1 MKILVFVEHDI
12 IIRHFLHSHV
22 FDKLTKRHSVVFV
35 FPEKGHKRVTIDSTT
50 LNLPA
55 PVHHL
60 TVHVARLKIWQG
72 LFLADMLRWRPGSHF
87 AAMRR
92 FHRRA
97 VGRRAAIIYS
107 VLALPGIFQIFQ
119 AWSRHRISILP
130 YRDLEALLQRESP
143 DVLIHPS
150 ILAGVFINDLV
161 VASHSRNIPLV
172 VIMNSWDN
180 PSTKRAMTGHP
191 DWLLVWGPQTRT
203 HAIKFMEMPPE
214 RVICFGAAQLDL
226 YRTPPRID
234 RSAFS
239 RLHDIDVGARILL
252 YAGSSRGADEF
263 SHLRMLDDAIDSGEL
278 GDVVVIYRPHPWG
291 GGGEGGNR
299 IFDHAWRN
307 VRIEQTMRGYLERV
321 KAGNPGIT
329 TPDYRDT
336 HDLLSCVDA
345 LVSPLSTILIEGAL
359 HGKPI
364 LCFLPDEEDS
374 FGNYTRALSHFDEF
388 FAEPSFMIGRGLSS
402 LVPQVHSLLSKVG
415 DVHFANA
422 LQEASSHFV
431 SRFDRAY
438 DERLEEF
445 IEEVVVPAKPL
456 RGSPSSQS

>member
-22 FDKLTKRHSVVFV
+22 FDKLIEQHDVVFV
-35 FPEKGHKRVTIDSTT
+35 FPEKGHKRVTIDSST
-50 LNLPA
+50 LELGA
-55 PVHHL
+55 PVRHL
-60 TVHVARLKIWQG
+60 TVHVERLKVWQG
-72 LFLADMLRWRPGSHF
+72 LFLADMLRGRAGRHF

-97 VGRRAAIIYS
+97 VGPRATMIYS
-107 VLALPGIFQIFQ
+107 VLALPGIFQIFRG
-119 AWSRHRISILP
+119 WSRRRIGAMP
-130 YRDLEALLQRESP
+130 YRDMEVLLENEHP

-150 ILAGVFINDLV
+150 VLGGVFINDLV
-161 VASHSRNIPLV
+161 VASSTHNIPLV
-172 VIMNSWDN
+172 VLMNSWDN
-180 PSTKRAMTGHP
+180 PSTKRAMTGQP
-191 DWLLVWGPQTRT
+191 NWLLVWGPQTQA
-203 HAIKFMEMPPE
+203 HAIEFMGMPPE

-226 YRTPPRID
+226 YRNQQRIN
-234 RSAFS
+234 REEFC
-239 RLHDIDVGARILL
+239 RRHDIASDARILL

-263 SHLRMLDDAIDSGEL
+263 SHLCVLDDAIERSEL
-278 GDVVVIYRPHPWG
+278 GDTVVLYRPHPWG
-291 GGGEGGNR
+291 GGGEGGAR
-299 IFDHAWRN
+299 ILGHSWRN

-364 LCFLPDEEDS
+364 LCLLPDQEDN

-388 FAEPSFMIGRGLSS
+388 FDEPCFFVARGLGAF
-402 LVPQVHSLLSKVG
+402 VPQIRCLLDRIDDDNFKTTLEQ
-415 DVHFANA
+415 ACK
-422 LQEASSHFV
+422 HFV
-431 SRFDRAY
+431 STFDQPY
-438 DERLEEF
+438 GERLVRFLESTISPPER
-445 IEEVVVPAKPL
+445 
-456 RGSPSSQS
+456 RG

>member
-12 IIRHFLHSHV
+12 IIRHFLHSQV
-22 FDKLTKRHSVVFV
+22 FDELVAQHDVVFV
-35 FPEKGHKRVTIDSTT
+35 FPEEGHKRVSIDISA
-50 LNLPA
+50 LKLGA
-55 PVHHL
+55 PVRHL
-60 TVHVARLKIWQG
+60 AVHVRRLKIWQG
-72 LFLADMLRWRPGSHF
+72 LFLADMLRLRLGSHF

-92 FHRRA
+92 FHRR
-97 VGRRAAIIYS
+97 VIGWRAAIIYS
-107 VLALPGIFQIFQ
+107 MLALPGVFQIFR
-119 AWSRHRISILP
+119 AWSHHRIKATP
-130 YRDLEALLQRESP
+130 YQNMDALLDRERP

-150 ILAGVFINDLV
+150 VLAGVFINDLV
-161 VASHSRNIPLV
+161 VAARSRDIPLV

-180 PSTKRAMTGHP
+180 PSTKRAMTGQP
-191 DWLLVWGPQTRT
+191 DWLLVWGPQTRA
-203 HAIKFMEMPPE
+203 HAIEFLKMPPE

-226 YRTPPRID
+226 YRNPPRID
-234 RSAFS
+234 REEFFRRHSV
-239 RLHDIDVGARILL
+239 DTNARILL

-263 SHLRMLDDAIDSGEL
+263 SHLRMLDDAIDGDEL
-278 GDVVVIYRPHPWG
+278 GDTVVIYRPHPWG

-299 IFDHAWRN
+299 ILDHAWRN
-307 VRIEQTMRGYLERV
+307 VRIEQTMYGYLERV

-345 LVSPLSTILIEGAL
+345 LISPLSTILIEGAL

-388 FAEPSFMIGRGLSS
+388 FGEPSFMVGRGLSS
-402 LVPQVHSLLSKVG
+402 LVPQVRALLSKAG
-415 DVHFANA
+415 DARFAIA

-431 SRFDRAY
+431 SSFDRAY
-438 DERLEEF
+438 DERLLEF
-445 IEEVVVPAKPL
+445 IEDVVVPAK
-456 RGSPSSQS
+456 RVRKSPPSQS

>member
-22 FDKLTKRHSVVFV
+22 FDKLVEQHDVVFV
-35 FPEKGHKRVTIDSTT
+35 FPEKGYKRVTIDSAT
-50 LNLPA
+50 LSLAA
-55 PVHHL
+55 PVRHL
-60 TVHVARLKIWQG
+60 TVHVARLKVWQG
-72 LFLADMLRWRPGSHF
+72 LFLADMLRWRPGDHF

-97 VGRRAAIIYS
+97 VGRRAAMIYS
-107 VLALPGIFQIFQ
+107 ILALPGIFQIFR
-119 AWSRHRISILP
+119 AWSHHRIKAMP
-130 YRDLEALLQRESP
+130 YQDMDALLDRELP
-143 DVLIHPS
+143 DVMIHPS
-150 ILAGVFINDLV
+150 VLAGVFINDLV
-161 VASHSRNIPLV
+161 VASNARNIPLV

-203 HAIKFMEMPPE
+203 HAMEFMEMPPE

-226 YRTPPRID
+226 YRNQPRID
-234 RSAFS
+234 RDEFCRRHGIGS
-239 RLHDIDVGARILL
+239 DARILL

-263 SHLRMLDDAIDSGEL
+263 SHLCMLDDAIDSGEL
-278 GDVVVIYRPHPWG
+278 GDTMVIYRPHPWG

-299 IFDHAWRN
+299 ILDRTWRN

-388 FAEPSFMIGRGLSS
+388 FAEPNFMVGRGLSS
-402 LVPQVHSLLSKVG
+402 LVPQVRALISKVG
-415 DVHFANA
+415 DARFANA

-438 DERLEEF
+438 DERLVEF
-445 IEEVVVPAKPL
+445 IEDVVVPAKPV
-456 RGSPSSQS
+456 RKSPPIQS